1 MRIIKQMQETLEK
14 KGKEVCSYF
23 TVYGTVRIKPF
34 ENVPYRNIS
43 DVNNLKVL
51 FSEEQ
56 IFMS

>member
-1 MRIIKQMQETLEK
+1 MQETLEK